1 VKRFV
6 LDASVALSW
15 FVDRPA
21 SPYAEHVKKEL
32 LHGTRAVVPVLWH
45 VEMANGLIVAERRRT
60 LAGADVEACLTS
72 LEALLTDSIETSAV
86 FSTVRQSNSLAR
98 TFKLSAYDALYLDL
112 ARAENLPLAT
122 LDQALRK
129 AAPEASV
136 KLLD

>member
-15 FVDRPA
+15 FVDHPA

-32 LHGTRAVVPVLWH
+32 LHDAQAIVPALWH
-45 VEMANGLIVAERRRT
+45 AEMANGLVVAERRR
-60 LAGADVEACLTS
+60 AIAAADVNICLANI
-72 LEALLTDSIETSAV
+72 EALLAHAIETSSVA
-86 FSTVRQSNSLAR
+86 STIRQTLTFAK